1 MRFSPITNLSFGKNN
16 GVFRQ
21 PLFLFATSALGF
33 TIDRVLKIWFV
44 RSYPDHV
51 SFNTGLSFNIA
62 APQTLIFILLTISA
76 ALFVYFLKKNT
87 KLLNTGSFV
96 GLALIAGGALG
107 NAYDRIRFG
116 GVIDIFNL
124 WISWFNL
131 ADAFIIIGLLLVLI
145 SVDKPHRLGPPR

>member
-1 MRFSPITNLSFGKNN
+1 MKFSSATNRSSHQNN

-21 PLFLFATSALGF
+21 PLFLFGVSTLSF
-33 TIDRVLKIWFV
+33 TLDRVLKIWFI

-62 APQTLIFILLTISA
+62 APQTLIFTILTISA
-76 ALFVYFLKKNT
+76 ALFVYFLKKNA

-116 GVIDIFNL
+116 GVIDIFKL

-131 ADAFIIIGLLLVLI
+131 ADAFIIIGLLLVLM
-145 SVDKPHRLGPPR
+145 SVDRPHRLGPRR